1 MRNFFFFLFVLL
13 TFKAIA
19 QPLNNEW
26 IKDYSKPYYKFKVGT
41 TGLYRIG
48 VAALTNINLQNTP
61 AEQFQLWRNGVQVP
75 IYTTVATGLLGSND
89 YIEFW
94 GMRNDGK
101 PDKYLYRDANNQLS
115 DRVSLQTDTAAFFL
129 TVNSNPTASNPNLHI
144 TDVANTIPATPPAPT
159 PYFIY
164 TQHYDFED
172 HVNFGY
178 AQSVG
183 EYVYSSAYD
192 MGEFCSSPQITGANS
207 LTIPVSNL
215 NAAATGPAANLKAAF
230 VATIYGNRSVQLGF
244 NTDNTN
250 VLLDTLYDLTPGVSS
265 TSVPI
270 STLVG
275 NPNSLNIKVITKDAF
290 DVVVCNYA
298 QLTYPHTFNLGGQ
311 TSFSFSLPATSAGNF
326 LQITNFNAGTA
337 TPVLYDFTNGV
348 RYTAN
353 TSIAGTLQF
362 QLPASATTID
372 FVLVSQDGVTGNIS
386 TVASFRQRTFTN
398 YALSANQGDYLIIS
412 NKLLGLNNGGA
423 VDAYRAYRSTPYNG
437 STYNPKVYDIDEL
450 EDQFAYGIKKHPL
463 SIKNFIRYASSV
475 FAKKPAFVFFIGKG
489 VMYDQYRTNQSSPFA
504 DRLNLVPTWGNPASD
519 AMLAS
524 TSLDPNPT
532 IGFGRLSAVSE
543 AEVNVYLSKVVEY
556 EAQQN
561 VPQTLAD
568 RAWMKNIIHITGA
581 DDASLY
587 PILRAYMNRYQN
599 IITEPFYGGLVYNFD
614 KTTTGP
620 VTAVASTQLISLIN
634 NGVSLITY
642 FGHGSNTVLDYA
654 NINDPYAFN
663 NKGKYPMFLTNGCSV
678 GNFFDYDTMRMGI
691 INTFSEKYIFA
702 PNQGAIGVIGN
713 SHFGLTNFLDTYS
726 TGFYNS
732 LSSSGY
738 NKEVS
743 NNMLAGI
750 AALKSGG
757 GGFSNYGTRIH
768 AEETLL
774 EGDPAIKIYASAKPD
789 YVVEQQNVVINPA
802 ILSVSNTQFTLK
814 AYLYNIGKATNDTT
828 VSVFIQRV
836 YPNGKIDTLF
846 NKRIANFNY
855 KDSVVLT
862 VPIVGSR
869 DKGTNQIIVTINND
883 KAIDEISFSNNS
895 VTSSFAIF
903 DNGITPIYPYN
914 YAIVNKPNIQ
924 LIASTANPISP
935 LNSYVMDI
943 DTSALFISPLKTKTV
958 SSIGGAISFDPGITL
973 TDSTVYYWR
982 VAQVPTSG
990 AYIYT
995 TSSFVYLNG
1004 SSTGFNQSHLYQH
1017 LQSSFSRMYLDSFSR
1032 RWMYL
1037 PDSNNIV
1044 MQSAVY
1050 DPNNNNQDQDFQTFV
1065 NGFGGAQSACVGHS
1079 LIFNVY
1085 DPVTLLPFY
1094 NQAIPSTTDN
1104 GHEGGF
1110 MSSAT
1115 FCGKTGRQYNFEYQM
1130 LDIVG
1135 RRALKNF
1142 MDWIPSGY
1150 IVTARLN
1157 YDDPTPF
1164 VDVWKTDSIAD
1175 GANNTLYSH
1184 LQSVGFLDVDSFNRA
1199 RTFVLI
1205 YKKNTPTFKTR
1216 WLFSKGTADAIHLS
1230 VNLSASD
1237 TLGYVTSPE
1246 FGPSTSWKL
1255 LKWRGAPLE
1264 SKPGDVVN
1272 INVVGVDNVGNQTQL
1287 MSLDNTKQDIDIT
1300 GIDAKKYP
1308 YLKLMM
1314 RNADSIN
1321 LTPYQLRYWRLIGD
1335 MVPEGAMAP
1344 NVKFLFVDTINKS
1357 NTSTDTF
1364 YVGETINLAVAFK
1377 NISDVVFRDS
1387 ISVYMQVSDNN
1398 NSATIIP
1405 MGKLKKLASGDTALI
1420 YATIDASKFVGNNT
1434 LYINVNPNN
1443 SQPEQYHFNNF
1454 MYKGFYVTGNNN
1466 NPVLDVTFDGVHILN
1481 NDIVSSKPYI
1491 KIKLVDRAKYWL
1503 LNDSSLMS
1511 VKLVYP
1517 DRSIHPYSFNTDTLR
1532 FTPAS
1537 ANGNE
1542 NAALIDFTPYL
1553 TIDGTYELIVT
1564 GKNRNGNPAG
1574 FQQYKVQFDVKNT
1587 PMISNVFNYPNP
1599 FTTST
1604 AFVFTLT
1611 GSDVPQDMKIEIL
1624 TITGKI
1630 VKEITK
1636 EQLGNIHIGN
1646 NITAYKWD
1654 GTDMFGAKLGNGVYL
1669 YRVVTKLNGNN
1680 LDKFTSSKGGTDT
1693 DQFFK
1698 GGYGKMYLLR

>member
-1 MRNFFFFLFVLL
+1 MRKFFFILFVLF
-13 TFKAIA
+13 TFKAVA

-26 IKDYSKPYYKFKVGT
+26 IDYSKTYYKFKIGT
-41 TGLYRIG
+41 TGLFRISQATLAG
-48 VAALTNINLQNTP
+48 ANLQNTP
-61 AEQFQLWRNGVQVP
+61 AEQFQLWRNGVQIP
-75 IYTTVATGLLGSND
+75 IYTTVIAGILGSND

-94 GMRNDGK
+94 GTKNDGK
-101 PDKYLYRDANNQLS
+101 ADKYFYRDANNQLS
-115 DRVSLQTDTAAFFL
+115 DRVSLETDTAAFYL
-129 TVNSNPTASNPNLHI
+129 TVNSTPTASNPNLRF
-144 TDVANTIPATPPAPT
+144 TDVANTIPTTTPAPE

-164 TQHYDFED
+164 TQNYDFQD
-172 HVNFGY
+172 HVNPGY
-178 AQSVG
+178 AQAVG

-192 MGEFCSSPQITGANS
+192 MGEFCSSPQITGANPLS
-207 LTIPVSNL
+207 ISVSNF
-215 NAAATGPAANLKAAF
+215 NAAANGPAATLKAAF
-230 VATIYGNRSVQLGF
+230 VATIYGSRSVQLGF

-250 VLLDTLYDLTPGVSS
+250 LLVDTLFDLTPGVSS
-265 TSVPI
+265 ISVPI

-275 NPNSLNIKVITKDAF
+275 NPNNLTVKVITTNSF
-290 DVVVCNYA
+290 DVVVCNYI
-298 QLTYPHTFNLGGQ
+298 QLTYPHTFNFSGQ
-311 TSFSFSLPATSAGNF
+311 TSFNFSLPATASGNY
-326 LQITNFNAGTA
+326 LQITNFSAGAA
-337 TPVLYDFTNGV
+337 TPVLYDFTNNV

-353 TSIAGTLQF
+353 TSIAGILQF
-362 QLPASATTID
+362 QLPASTVARN
-372 FVLVSQDGVTGNIS
+372 FVLVNEDGGSGSIK
-386 TVASFRQRTFTN
+386 TVKSLQQRSFTN

-412 NKLLGLNNGGA
+412 NKLLGLTGA
-423 VDAYRAYRSTPYNG
+423 VEAYRAYRSN
-437 STYNPKVYDIDEL
+437 TYNAKLYDIDEL
-450 EDQFAYGIKKHPL
+450 EDQFGYGIKKHPL

-475 FAKKPAFVFFIGKG
+475 FTKKPAFVFFIGKG
-489 VMYDQYRTNQSSPFA
+489 VTYDQYRANQTSAFA

-519 AMLAS
+519 AMLIS
-524 TSLDPNPT
+524 SGLDPNPT

-543 AEVNVYLSKVVEY
+543 AEVNTYLSKVREY
-556 EAQQN
+556 EGQQN
-561 VPQTLAD
+561 VPQTITD
-568 RAWMKNIIHITGA
+568 RSWMKNVIHITGA
-581 DDASLY
+581 DDAGLY
-587 PILRAYMNRYQN
+587 PLLRGYMNHYQN
-599 IITEPFYGGLVYNFD
+599 IITSPFFGGLVYNFD
-614 KTTTGP
+614 KTTTGA

-634 NGVSLITY
+634 NGVSLISY

-678 GNFFDYDTMRMGI
+678 GNFFDFDTMRMGI

-702 PNQGAIGVIGN
+702 PNKGAIGVIGN
-713 SHFGLTNFLDTYS
+713 THFGLTNFLDTYS

-750 AALKSGG
+750 AALKAGG

-768 AEETLL
+768 AEETVL
-774 EGDPAIKIYASAKPD
+774 EGDPAIKIYASSKPD
-789 YVVEQQNVVINPA
+789 YVVEPQNVVLSPS
-802 ILSVSNTQFTLK
+802 ILSVSNTQFTVK
-814 AYLYNIGKATNDTT
+814 AYLYNIGKATNDTA
-828 VSVFIQRV
+828 VSVLIQRI
-836 YPNGKIDTLF
+836 YPNGKMDTLF
-846 NKRIANFNY
+846 KKRITNFNY
-855 KDSVVLT
+855 EDSVVLT

-869 DKGTNQIIVTINND
+869 DKGTNQIIVSINND
-883 KAIDEISFSNNS
+883 KAIDEISFNNNT

-914 YAIVNKPNIQ
+914 YAIVNKTNIQ

-943 DTSALFISPLKTKTV
+943 DTTALFNSSFKVTKTV
-958 SSIGGAISFDPGITL
+958 SSVGGAISFDPGITL

-982 VAQVPTSG
+982 VAQVPASG
-990 AYIYT
+990 PYIYT

-1004 SSTGFNQSHLYQH
+1004 TSTGFNQSHLYQH
-1017 LQSSFSRMYLDSFSR
+1017 LQSSLSRMYLDSVSR

-1044 MQSAVY
+1044 IRSAVF
-1050 DPNNNNQDQDFQTFV
+1050 DPNGNNEDADFQTFV
-1065 NGFGGAQSACVGHS
+1065 NGFGGALSACVGHS

-1094 NQAIPSTTDN
+1094 NQPIPSTTDQ
-1104 GHEGGF
+1104 GHGGGF
-1110 MSSAT
+1110 MNSAT
-1115 FCGKTGRQYNFEYQM
+1115 FCGKTGREFNFEFNLNDASITQ
-1130 LDIVG
+1130 
-1135 RRALKNF
+1135 RAADRQLAKAF
-1142 MDWIPSGY
+1142 LDWIPQGY

-1157 YDDPTPF
+1157 YDNPVPF
-1164 VDVWKTDSIAD
+1164 ANEWANDSVYY
-1175 GANNTLYSH
+1175 GANNTLYTT
-1184 LQSVGFLDVDSFNRA
+1184 LQSAGFSAVDSFDRP

-1205 YKKNTPTFKTR
+1205 YKKSTPAFNPR
-1216 WLFSKGTADAIHLS
+1216 WLFSKGTADAIQLS
-1230 VNLSASD
+1230 VNLAASD
-1237 TLGYVTSPE
+1237 TLGYITSPQ

-1255 LKWRGAPLE
+1255 LKWRGLSLE
-1264 SKPGDVVN
+1264 AKPGDVVN
-1272 INVVGVDNVGNQTQL
+1272 INLVGVDNTGNQTQL
-1287 MSLDNTKQDIDIT
+1287 MSLDNSKQDIDIS
-1300 GIDAKKYP
+1300 GIDALKYP
-1308 YLKLMM
+1308 YLKLIM

-1335 MVPEGAMAP
+1335 MVPEGGLAP
-1344 NVKFLFVDTINKS
+1344 NIKFSFTDTLNKS
-1357 NTSTDTF
+1357 SKSIDTF
-1364 YVGETINLAVAFK
+1364 QVGEQISVAVAFK
-1377 NISDVVFRDS
+1377 NISDVTFRDS
-1387 ISVYMQVSDNN
+1387 IIVNVQVVDNN
-1398 NSATIIP
+1398 NNINIIP
-1405 MGKLKKLASGDTALI
+1405 ITKLKKLVSGDTAVI
-1420 YATIDASKFVGNNT
+1420 YFTIDASKYSGNNT

-1454 MYKGFYVTGNNN
+1454 IYKSFYVTADNT

-1481 NDIVSSKPYI
+1481 NDIVSSKPDI
-1491 KIKLVDRAKYWL
+1491 KIKLVDNARYFL
-1503 LNDSSLMS
+1503 LNDTSLVS

-1517 DRSIHPYSFNTDTLR
+1517 DGSIHAYSFNTDTLR
-1532 FTPAS
+1532 FTAATNEGS
-1537 ANGNE
+1537 E

-1553 TIDGTYELIVT
+1553 PIDGTYQLIVT
-1564 GKNRNGNPAG
+1564 GKNRNGNTAG
-1574 FQQYKVQFDVKNT
+1574 LKQYTVQFEVKNT

-1611 GSDVPQDMKIEIL
+1611 GSEVPQDMKIEIL

-1646 NITAYKWD
+1646 NITTYKWD

-1680 LDKFTSSKGGTDT
+1680 LDKYGSSKGGTDT